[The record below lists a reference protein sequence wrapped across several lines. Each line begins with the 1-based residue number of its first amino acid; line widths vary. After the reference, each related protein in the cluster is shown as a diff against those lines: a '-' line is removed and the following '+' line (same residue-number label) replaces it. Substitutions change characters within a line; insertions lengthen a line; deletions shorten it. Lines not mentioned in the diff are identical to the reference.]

1 MSLSSSCAT
10 RRCVPGNAERPIES
24 LSVASQMWVFW
35 SSGFTPV
42 QSIPRTQAST
52 GHVPEYCF
60 LFPQPLAPTPSPL
73 TPSLSLSLPL
83 SLSPSPPL
91 PLPVACVCACPV
103 SFLLSFCPSFPRP
116 AAGVCGFACCCA
128 YVYSGAPGVGRVT
141 GSQKQIAAGTR
152 QRLVGLGQCDA
163 CKQAGWC
170 MHERDDARMNWL
182 RCGVT

>member
-73 TPSLSLSLPL
+73 TPSLSLSLHPSVPL
-83 SLSPSPPL
+83 SIAPTASPCRVCL
-91 PLPVACVCACPV
+91 CVPCV
-103 SFLLSFCPSFPRP
+103 LPSFFLSVLRSL
-116 AAGVCGFACCCA
+116 A
-128 YVYSGAPGVGRVT
+128 R
-141 GSQKQIAAGTR
+141 
-152 QRLVGLGQCDA
+152 RLVSAVLRA
-163 CKQAGWC
+163 VV
-170 MHERDDARMNWL
+170 RMCIQGPLESDEL
-182 RCGVT
+182 RAAKNKLLQVLASVWWA

>member
-1 MSLSSSCAT
+1 MLSVRLSHCQLP
-10 RRCVPGNAERPIES
+10 RRC
-24 LSVASQMWVFW
+24 
-35 SSGFTPV
+35 GFFGLQDLPV

>member
-1 MSLSSSCAT
+1 MSLSSSCAN

-73 TPSLSLSLPL
+73 TPSLSLSLH
-83 SLSPSPPL
+83 
-91 PLPVACVCACPV
+91 
-103 SFLLSFCPSFPRP
+103 PSFPLSIAPTASPCR
-116 AAGVCGFACCCA
+116 VCLCVPCVLPSFCLSF
-128 YVYSGAPGVGRVT
+128 VPSPG
-141 GSQKQIAAGTR
+141 
-152 QRLVGLGQCDA
+152 
-163 CKQAGWC
+163 GWC
-170 MHERDDARMNWL
+170 LWFCVLLCVCVFRGPWSRTSYGQPKTNCCRYSPAFGGPRT
-182 RCGVT
+182 V